1 MNTQKKKPRPASSGP
16 VSDPELDPVDPDIEE
31 DGLPWE
37 TELDEWQAGER
48 IEESTLQVVLYRLR
62 GPGKGKERVW
72 KWSDE
77 IPDEHEIGLTFGSG
91 TYMVYAV
98 LSAPGGFRKVKHRR
112 FTLAASYDAE
122 RARAQREQGL
132 NPAGPAGVNLAGS
145 PSSSFEMMLAMME
158 RVIVPLLA
166 ARGAPAAGG
175 DLSHWNQ
182 ANEIVGRVVEAS
194 ANSQLKI
201 AREAG
206 AMLAHNGAAGVAGE
220 DEADEGDFKDYLK
233 SVIKEYGPSLI
244 EAAGLKLKAMAGI
257 VKRDEVFTQLAT
269 NPELFTRVV
278 KLLTK
283 DPEVDAAQVEKVL
296 TKLQGIGVAIP
307 LPPGFTFRPKAPA
320 HVNGSTSPA

>member
-1 MNTQKKKPRPASSGP
+1 MNKAKKKTAPGPAAE
-16 VSDPELDPVDPDIEE
+16 PEDGEQLEPDPDEE
-31 DGLPWE
+31 GLPWE
-37 TELDEWQAGER
+37 AELEEWQAGER
-48 IEESTLQVVLYRLR
+48 VDESTLQVVLYRLR

-77 IPDEHEIGLTFGSG
+77 IPDEHEIGLTFGGG

-112 FTLAASYDAE
+112 FTLAASYDVE

-132 NPAGPAGVNLAGS
+132 NQAGPAGVNLAG
-145 PSSSFEMMLAMME
+145 SSSFEMMLAMME

-166 ARGAPAAGG
+166 ARGAPAAAGG

-206 AMLAHNGAAGVAGE
+206 AMLAQNGAGRVAGDDEEAE
-220 DEADEGDFKDYLK
+220 DGDFKDYLK
-233 SVIKEYGPSLI
+233 GVIKEYGPTLI

-257 VKRDEVFTQLAT
+257 VKRDEVFTQLAS
-269 NPELFTRVV
+269 NPDLFGRVV

-283 DPEVDAAQVEKVL
+283 DPEVDAGQVEKVL
-296 TKLQGIGVAIP
+296 TKLQGLGVAIP
-307 LPPGFTFRPKAPA
+307 LPPGFVFKPRPVSGP
-320 HVNGSTSPA
+320 VNGSPVPS

>member
-1 MNTQKKKPRPASSGP
+1 MNNQKKKARPASSGP
-16 VSDPELDPVDPDIEE
+16 VADPETDPIDPDLEE
-31 DGLPWE
+31 EGLPWE
-37 TELDEWQAGER
+37 EELDQWQAGER

-62 GPGKGKERVW
+62 TGKGKERVW
-72 KWSDE
+72 KWQDE
-77 IPDEHEIGLTFGSG
+77 IPDEHEIGLQFGSG
-91 TYMVYAV
+91 VYMVYAV

-132 NPAGPAGVNLAGS
+132 NPASPAGGNLAGS
-145 PSSSFEMMLAMME
+145 SSSSFEMMLAMME

-166 ARGAPAAGG
+166 ARGAPAVGG

-206 AMLAHNGAAGVAGE
+206 AMLAHNGAAVAAG
-220 DEADEGDFKDYLK
+220 DEADEGDFKEYLK
-233 SVIKEYGPSLI
+233 GVIKDYGPSLI
-244 EAAGLKLKAMAGI
+244 EAAGLKLKAMAGV
-257 VKRDEVFTQLAT
+257 VKRDEVFTQLSS
-269 NPELFTRVV
+269 NPDLFTRVV

-283 DPEVDAAQVEKVL
+283 DPDVDAGQVEKVL

-307 LPPGFTFRPKAPA
+307 LPPGFAFRPKTPA
-320 HVNGSTSPA
+320 QVGSVSPT